1 MECNR
6 GPPTKKTESTIEA
19 AVGKT
24 AAIFISKEIL
34 T

>member
-1 MECNR
+1 MERNR
-6 GPPTKKTESTIEA
+6 GPPTWKIEATTEA

-24 AAIFISKEIL
+24 AAIFISKEFL